1 MAVTAEN
8 LHDDKGPKILAV
20 LWTLTGLTTVMV
32 IARVYIR
39 LKLLR
44 NFGMDDYLIVASM
57 VRHSELCLLCLN
69 LTGTCV
75 LDNGARILRS
85 LNSRRECG
93 LRKTCHVLEYGQ
105 PRNGHSTQ
113 HSQLFVRDSLF
124 HSSQDCRDV
133 YVDPD
138 LESQAIA

>member
-1 MAVTAEN
+1 MKRKRPTSSEDSIVNKHRCTLALSRFFRIKLNIMAVTAAN

-57 VRHSELCLLCLN
+57 VRNLKPCL
-69 LTGTCV
+69 
-75 LDNGARILRS
+75 I
-85 LNSRRECG
+85 
-93 LRKTCHVLEYGQ
+93 
-105 PRNGHSTQ
+105 
-113 HSQLFVRDSLF
+113 
-124 HSSQDCRDV
+124 
-133 YVDPD
+133 
-138 LESQAIA
+138 

>member
-57 VRHSELCLLCLN
+57 VRNLELCLIYSVCESN
-69 LTGTCV
+69 WHWY
-75 LDNGARILRS
+75 ARYWGLHTAES
-85 LNSRRECG
+85 LQQG
-93 LRKTCHVLEYGQ
+93 
-105 PRNGHSTQ
+105 
-113 HSQLFVRDSLF
+113 
-124 HSSQDCRDV
+124 
-133 YVDPD
+133 
-138 LESQAIA
+138 